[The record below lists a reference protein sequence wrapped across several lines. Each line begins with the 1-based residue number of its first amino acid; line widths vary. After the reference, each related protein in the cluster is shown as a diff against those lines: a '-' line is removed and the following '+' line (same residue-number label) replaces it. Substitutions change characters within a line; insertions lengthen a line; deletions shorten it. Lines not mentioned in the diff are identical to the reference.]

1 MTGLNATEKHP
12 TYALHYGGVA
22 CENIEINDEAAK
34 GELAFCSEFLPFPK
48 GSGLRSLSFLLTLYH
63 LSYWSGI
70 SRKLVHFENDPTG
83 TFTDTVTLSVKSIY
97 IVHYGDIYNTL

>member
-1 MTGLNATEKHP
+1 M
-12 TYALHYGGVA
+12 A

-70 SRKLVHFENDPTG
+70 SRKLVHLENDPTG